1 MSADPEVSPR
11 AGVKIAAIVLAAGR
25 SSRMAPRNKL
35 LQSIGGEPI
44 IRRVAANALAS
55 GARPVLVVIGHEA
68 AAIIA
73 ALTGLDATTIAN
85 PAYADGLSTSLRAGL
100 RALPAGLDG
109 ALVCL
114 GDMPEV
120 EGSVLRALMAAF
132 TGPGAICVPVCHGRR
147 GNPVLWGRSY
157 FAEMMEMTGDVGA
170 KPLMARHE
178 EHLIEVAVATMS
190 IFEDID
196 APADLARIKQ
206 LRADD

>member
-1 MSADPEVSPR
+1 MSVDPEASPR
-11 AGVKIAAIVLAAGR
+11 AGVQIAGIVLAAGR

-35 LQSIGGEPI
+35 LEPIGGEPI
-44 IRRVAANALAS
+44 IRRVAAIALAS

-68 AAIIA
+68 AAIAA
-73 ALTGLDATTIAN
+73 ALTGLDVTTIPN

-100 RALPAGLDG
+100 RALPAGIDG
-109 ALVCL
+109 AIVCL

-120 EGSVLRALMAAF
+120 ESSVLRALMAAF
-132 TGPGAICVPVCHGRR
+132 TGAGAICVPVRHGRR
-147 GNPVLWGRSY
+147 GNPVLWGSSY

-178 EHLIEVAVATMS
+178 ERVIEVAVATMS
-190 IFEDID
+190 IFQDID